1 MRIAIRY
8 ALFKMTAT
16 TNIELKELL
25 QALEKEPTNLDAIN
39 SLAIGYFENYDQKT
53 DKEDYDYFEKAY
65 NLKRTVKSTHNFAW
79 FLYFEWS
86 EIEWRW
92 KQDNAIARAIEIQK
106 ECIDLGPKSYY
117 PYYQC
122 GYMLLDQKKFKEAIP
137 FLDKAYNIEKQRDII
152 HNIGY
157 CYFQMEEFQKAKESF
172 SQSTTDLDIE
182 NISLYNLALT
192 EWKLN
197 NTEQVKLIADKLSK
211 HIETNVHETISG
223 YEIGLLFFLLDDLQ
237 RASECLVKQGINGI
251 DLLDWSDLSYSLFIT
266 DNKLWRKKINDS
278 IDERKKWCNEIA
290 NNHEDW
296 SEYTSEE
303 KTERLIELKSEIKIR
318 QKTLNNVMTKP
329 IQDLNKNIWVEYC
342 GCLLFDCKRHECK
355 KND

>member
-1 MRIAIRY
+1 
-8 ALFKMTAT
+8 MTAT
-16 TNIELKELL
+16 TDIELKELL
-25 QALEKEPTNLDAIN
+25 QELEKDPTNLDVIN

-53 DKEDYDYFEKAY
+53 DKEDFDYFEKAY
-65 NLKRTVKSTHNFAW
+65 NLKKTVKSTHNFAW

-92 KQDNAIARAIEIQK
+92 KQDNAIERAIEIQK
-106 ECIDLGPKSYY
+106 ECIELNPKSYY
-117 PYYQC
+117 PYYQF
-122 GYMLLDQKKFKEAIP
+122 GYMLLDQKKFKEAIQ
-137 FLDKAYNIEKQRDII
+137 FFNKAYNIEKHRDII

-157 CYFQMEEFQKAKESF
+157 CYFQMDEFQKAKESF

-182 NISLYNLALT
+182 NRSLYNLALT

-223 YEIGLLFFLLDDLQ
+223 YEIGLLYFLLDDFQ
-237 RASECLVKQGINGI
+237 RASECLIQQGINGI
-251 DLLDWSDLSYSLFIT
+251 DLIDWTDLSYSLFNT
-266 DNKLWRKKINDS
+266 DKKLWTEKINDS
-278 IDERKKWCNEIA
+278 IVERKKWFNEIE

-296 SEYTSEE
+296 SEYTDEE
-303 KTERLIELKSEIKIR
+303 KKERLNELTAEIKIR
-318 QKTLNNVMTKP
+318 QETLINGLSKP
-329 IQDLNKNIWVEYC
+329 IEDVRESVLVEHC
-342 GCLLFDCKRHECK
+342 GCLLFDCKRHQNR